1 MAIDNRLSLAA
12 QPTNLQAAITGGLS
26 LGENLR
32 NSGVRDAVLRQQ
44 EQVGA
49 QTIQQNKVVQQQ
61 QKAAFMNKL
70 ATGLKTVPIANRA
83 AIISQ
88 QMGMMETMGFDRADI
103 LSQGLSDKDLDQVIA
118 GTQASAAAPQQ
129 QPTAGMQEFSAM
141 TEGLSPEDIER
152 AKRINVGLDPRAA
165 QNAPKLVDIGGSK
178 YMQVGDKFYVP
189 ETAEQVVVDE
199 TTGEVVSGGATPQT
213 PKAQVEAEASKGAA
227 VATAISEAEAQ
238 VELDNI
244 PRREAALLKA
254 QIEELTATAEIQQ
267 DLDALDPIKAELKAK
282 QIGMAESAINSVD
295 KLLSGDLDRVTGW
308 LGKTKTALPATQ
320 DILNVA
326 QRLNSMLTADNLGI
340 MSGVLSETDIKII
353 QDLASGMGFEPGKGF
368 SGSKQGTM
376 DRLVEIKASLEDAL
390 ARKENG
396 INLKPAQEYTSK
408 SGITFTVREQ

>member
-61 QKAAFMNKL
+61 QKSAFMNKL

-118 GTQASAAAPQQ
+118 GTQASVAAPQK
-129 QPTAGMQEFSAM
+129 PTSGMQDFTAM
-141 TEGLSPEDIER
+141 TEGLSPEDITR
-152 AKRINVGLDPRAA
+152 AKRIDLGLDPRAA
-165 QNAPKLVDIGGSK
+165 QNAPKLVDIGGVN
-178 YMQVGDKFYVP
+178 YLQVGEEFYVP
-189 ETAEQVVVDE
+189 ETMEPVVVDE
-199 TTGEVVSGGATPQT
+199 ATGEVVSGGATPQT
-213 PKAQVEAEASKGAA
+213 PKAQVESEASKGAA
-227 VATAISEAEAQ
+227 VATARAEAEAQ

-295 KLLSGDLDRVTGW
+295 QLLSGDLDRVTGW
-308 LGKTKTALPATQ
+308 MGKTKTALPATQ

-326 QRLNSMLTADNLGI
+326 QRLNSMLTAENLGI
-340 MSGVLSETDIKII
+340 MSGVLSQSDIKII
-353 QDLASGMGFEPGKGF
+353 EDLASGMGFEPGKGF

-376 DRLVEIKASLEDAL
+376 DRLLEIKSSLEDAL

-396 INLKPAQEYTSK
+396 INPKPAQEYTSK
-408 SGITFTVREQ
+408 SGITFTVRDQ

>member
-61 QKAAFMNKL
+61 QKSAFMNKL

-118 GTQASAAAPQQ
+118 GTQASVAAPQK
-129 QPTAGMQEFSAM
+129 PTSGMQDFSAM

-152 AKRINVGLDPRAA
+152 AKRINLGLDPRAA
-165 QNAPKLVDIGGSK
+165 QNAPTLVDIGGSK

-199 TTGEVVSGGATPQT
+199 TTGEVLSGGATSQT

-227 VATAISEAEAQ
+227 VATARAEAEAQ

-244 PRREAALLKA
+244 PLREAALLQA
-254 QIEELTATAEIQQ
+254 QIKELTATAEIQQ

-295 KLLSGDLDRVTGW
+295 QLLSGDLDRVTGW
-308 LGKTKTALPATQ
+308 MGKTKTALPATQ

-326 QRLNSMLTADNLGI
+326 QRLNSMLTAENLGI

-376 DRLVEIKASLEDAL
+376 DRLVEIKASLEAAL

-396 INLKPAQEYTSK
+396 INQKPAQEYTSK
-408 SGITFTVREQ
+408 SGITFTVRDQ